1 MSRTNPGMVVSM
13 KPSVAGGTPGCGVTL
28 FKRSCTT
35 RYGLLAR
42 HACEAER
49 ADSPSLEDL
58 KREQNIDEEK
68 SGLRYLP
75 KETQLRILGSKKSNK
90 FEKVKAVK
98 CGSAM
103 WMDVE
108 DLAKM
113 LRRGDVAWEDL
124 NLDDVDI
131 RMKWAG
137 LFHRAKRTPG
147 KFMLR
152 LKVPNGVLN
161 AQQLRSL
168 SSCIEPYGAD
178 GCGDVTTR
186 ANIQLRGIPLDD
198 ADRVLETLRSV
209 GLSSFMSGMDNIR
222 NITGSPIAGIDPEE
236 LIDSRP
242 LVLELNDAI
251 TNHGRGNPELT
262 NLPRKINVGISTSRD
277 DFAHCHIN
285 DVGLKA
291 VVGPNG
297 QVGFN
302 VELGGYFSIKRN
314 TMSIPG
320 DTFIT
325 PDQVTSYCKSLME
338 VFRDHGERLDRQKA
352 RLMWLVEAVGVAEF
366 RRMVAVRM
374 GLDDL
379 PGEVPVKYD
388 EEFKRRD
395 ILGIHKQKQEGKYW
409 VGACIPA
416 GRLVSK
422 DFDDL
427 ADVCQKYGDGTVRVT
442 VEQNVVIPNVKE
454 ADLQALQRE
463 EIFKKFEI
471 APGKL
476 MSGLVS
482 CTGAQF
488 CGLALIET
496 KNRAMKIIQELEE
509 QLDIPTLVRI
519 HWTGCPNSCGQ
530 AQVGDIGLMGAPAKK
545 NGKAVEGVR
554 IFLGGEIGEHPKLA
568 TEFEK
573 AIPADDAVPVL
584 SQILIDHF
592 GASPK

>member
-1 MSRTNPGMVVSM
+1 MPRPT
-13 KPSVAGGTPGCGVTL
+13 
-28 FKRSCTT
+28 RCTT
-35 RYGLLAR
+35 RLAR
-42 HACEAER
+42 QAW
-49 ADSPSLEDL
+49 DSQREDSSLTLEQL
-58 KREQNIDEEK
+58 KCEQNIDMEK
-68 SGLRYLP
+68 SGLKYLP
-75 KETQLRILGSKKSNK
+75 EETQFRILSNKKSNK
-90 FEKVKAVK
+90 FEKIKAQK

-103 WMDVE
+103 WDEVE

-113 LRRGDVAWEDL
+113 LRNGDVAWEDL
-124 NLDDVDI
+124 NLDDVDV
-131 RMKWAG
+131 RLKWAG
-137 LFHRAKRTPG
+137 LFHRKKRTPG
-147 KFMLR
+147 KFMMR

-161 AQQLRSL
+161 ANQLRSL
-168 SSCIEPYGAD
+168 AACIEPYGVD

-198 ADRVLETLRSV
+198 ADRVIQTLRDV

-242 LVLELNDAI
+242 LVQDLNDVV
-251 TNHGRGNPELT
+251 TNHGKGNAALT

-291 VVGPNG
+291 VIGQDG

-302 VELGGYFSIKRN
+302 VELGGYFSIQRN

-325 PDQVTSYCKSLME
+325 PDQVTDYCIALME
-338 VFRDHGERLDRQKA
+338 VFRDHGERLDRQKT
-352 RLMWLVEAVGVAEF
+352 RLMWLVEAIGVTEF
-366 RRMVAVRM
+366 RKMIAQRM
-374 GLDDL
+374 GLEDL
-379 PGEVPVKYD
+379 PGEVHVDYD
-388 EEFKRRD
+388 TEFQRRD
-395 ILGIHKQKQEGKYW
+395 IVGIHPQKQEGKYW

-416 GRLVSK
+416 GRLVAK
-422 DFDDL
+422 DFIDL
-427 ADVCQKYGDGTVRVT
+427 ANVCETYGDGTVRVS
-442 VEQNVVIPNVKE
+442 VEQNLIIPNVDE
-454 ADLQALQRE
+454 SDISALQSE
-463 EIFKKFEI
+463 EIFKNFEI
-471 APGKL
+471 VPGNL
-476 MSGLVS
+476 MRGLVS

-496 KNRAMKIIQELEE
+496 KHRAMKIIQELEE
-509 QLDIPTLVRI
+509 TLHIPNLVRI

-530 AQVGDIGLMGAPAKK
+530 AQVGDIGLMGAPAKRD
-545 NGKAVEGVR
+545 GKAVEGVR

-584 SQILIDHF
+584 SRILMDHF
-592 GASPK
+592 GARVK